1 MTITNNEK
9 IFQTASRNYN
19 SSWDKN
25 SKNLR
30 KFPKNPANQSQ
41 YGYKNKKNWSIPEI
55 SQQQEFKTFKRKEI
69 LMVTSNNKN
78 GIKSNLFRT

>member
-1 MTITNNEK
+1 MK
-9 IFQTASRNYN
+9 KYN

-55 SQQQEFKTFKRKEI
+55 SQQPEFKTFKRKEI
-69 LMVTSNNKN
+69 LMVSSDHINTIKNKLLRD
-78 GIKSNLFRT
+78 I

>member
-1 MTITNNEK
+1 MK
-9 IFQTASRNYN
+9 KYN

-69 LMVTSNNKN
+69 LMVSSDHINTIKNK
-78 GIKSNLFRT
+78 LLQDM

>member
-1 MTITNNEK
+1 MK
-9 IFQTASRNYN
+9 KYN

-69 LMVTSNNKN
+69 LMVSSDHINTIKNKLLQD
-78 GIKSNLFRT
+78 I

>member
-1 MTITNNEK
+1 MK
-9 IFQTASRNYN
+9 KYN

-69 LMVTSNNKN
+69 LMVSSDHINTIKNKLLRD
-78 GIKSNLFRT
+78 I